1 MQILEH
7 SKWILIILY
16 FSVVFHMYGIVL
28 IDGEPQTQLIWVKLL
43 FERLNW
49 VQSTRQWGLDKRR
62 QAWINYHDGIVG
74 VVTMY
79 TFTIDNFGTITHWL
93 SIAIRA

>member
-1 MQILEH
+1 MQILKYL
-7 SKWILIILY
+7 KWILIILY
-16 FSVVFHMYGIVL
+16 FSFVFHLYGIVL

-62 QAWINYHDGIVG
+62 QA
-74 VVTMY
+74 
-79 TFTIDNFGTITHWL
+79 
-93 SIAIRA
+93 